1 MPAFAGMTKMVEP
14 RTQDTRLFEELRRH
28 HVDLAQPRLGSEV
41 VYATDDFFA
50 DKARLIDP
58 ADPVF
63 IPGKYDANGKWMD
76 GWESRRKRIPGH
88 DYCVIRLGVPGRVA
102 GFELDTAFFT
112 GNYPPG
118 AEIELCRS
126 DAAVPNDD
134 AGWTRVTGRLALNG
148 DDRIF
153 VPIDHDAPVTH
164 VRLHIFPDGGVAR
177 LRVWGRVEK
186 DWSVVPADAR
196 VDLLAM
202 ENGGRGII
210 ANNEHYG
217 RVENLTAPGRG
228 VNMGDGWE
236 TRRRREPG
244 HDWAVLEL
252 GAPGRIEEIHVD
264 TAHFKGNYP
273 DRCFIQASATA
284 KGSPEEIAAQ
294 AESWPLL
301 LGESKLEADK
311 VHVFDS
317 GLADLGPV
325 RFVRLNIIP
334 DGGVSRLRLFGRVSV
349 KDIGR

>member
-1 MPAFAGMTKMVEP
+1 
-14 RTQDTRLFEELRRH
+14 
-28 HVDLAQPRLGSEV
+28 V

-63 IPGKYDANGKWMD
+63 IPGKYDDNGKWMD

-88 DYCVIRLGVPGRVA
+88 DFCVIRLGVAGVVA
-102 GFELDTAFFT
+102 GFEVDTSHFT

-118 AEIELCRS
+118 AEIEVCRS
-126 DAAVPNDD
+126 EAAVPGEE
-134 AGWTRVTGRLALNG
+134 AGWTKVTERLALNG
-148 DDRIF
+148 DDRVF
-153 VPIDHDAPVTH
+153 VPVDHREPVTH

-177 LRVWGRVEK
+177 LRVWGRVAK
-186 DWSVVPADAR
+186 DWSTVPADAP

-210 ANNEHYG
+210 ANDQHYG

-228 VNMGDGWE
+228 INMGDGWE

-252 GAPGRIEEIHVD
+252 GASGRIEEVIVD

-273 DRCFIQASATA
+273 DRFFLQASANA
-284 KGSPEEIAAQ
+284 EGSPEAIAAQ
-294 AESWPLL
+294 SEGWPLL
-301 LGESKLEADK
+301 LGEGKLQADK
-311 VHVFDS
+311 VHVFS
-317 GLADLGPV
+317 EGLADLGPV
-325 RFVRLNIIP
+325 RFVRLNILP
-334 DGGVSRLRLFGRVSV
+334 DGGVSRLRLIGRVE
-349 KDIGR
+349 G